1 MIKIANRTPVMILLV
16 FFSYLIAFCGIGS
29 GVFWALFKGKDMS
42 SLIYGSMI
50 LAGSLLAASLVRMFA
65 DIGQMIFD
73 LKPELQNSF
82 RQAKELNRDL
92 RNQLQLQNDA
102 LKQGLQA
109 IAQKLE
115 QSSHEAQEL
124 DKRLNQD
131 LRNQLQLQN
140 DALKQ
145 GLQAI
150 AKEFAAI
157 KNNFDLMNCDSRD
170 MNQNIRQI
178 RDFFGQIEKHLDLKK

>member
-1 MIKIANRTPVMILLV
+1 MIKIVNRTPVMILLV

-109 IAQKLE
+109 IA
-115 QSSHEAQEL
+115 
-124 DKRLNQD
+124 
-131 LRNQLQLQN
+131 
-140 DALKQ
+140 
-145 GLQAI
+145 
-150 AKEFAAI
+150 KEFAAI